1 VGTEIENTAYIYFDW
16 NDPIITNTTYNINTE
31 TIGLTDLNNNL
42 LQVFPNPSSG
52 IVNIKSNEL
61 IEGIE
66 VFDFYGKTLYQLNS
80 VSSEAQIDMSGFAAG
95 NYILQA
101 KFATGTIQRKISIH

>member
-1 VGTEIENTAYIYFDW
+1 M
-16 NDPIITNTTYNINTE
+16 
-31 TIGLTDLNNNL
+31 LNL
-42 LQVFPNPSSG
+42 FPNPSSG

-66 VFDFYGKTLYQLNS
+66 VFDLYGKPLYQLNS
-80 VSSEAQIDMSGFAAG
+80 VSSEYQIDLSSFAAG

-101 KFATGTIQRKISIH
+101 KFATGTVKRKISIY